1 MRLSDYVLE
10 FLEQRGVEDVFLV
23 SGGGIMYLLDALG
36 RRKTLTYHC
45 NYHEQASS
53 ICAEGYARTSSRP
66 AVCFATVGPGAVN
79 AISGLLG
86 AWVDSVPLLII
97 SGQVRT
103 ALIADY
109 AKLRQYGPQEANAVG
124 MALPV
129 TKYAVSVRD
138 PLSIRCVLER
148 AFYEM
153 QSGRPGPVLIELP
166 LDVQNAEVDPAAL
179 APFERSPIAVS
190 SAATTLGGVDDAAAL
205 VRAARRPL
213 LVAGNGVRSAN
224 AVVNLLRFAET
235 FGVPMVFPFTAK
247 DLVEENH
254 PLQMGVFGTAGQR
267 RANFVVQN
275 ADCIISVGAG
285 LNIQKIGFNPGD
297 FGRYAKKI
305 IVDIDV
311 AQLTLQPVKPDV
323 AVHSDA
329 ALFLSQLQQNLIGQG
344 SIDIDPRWLE
354 VCRFW
359 KKRYPPF
366 SGDNIGQ
373 SEDITSYELVK
384 ELSHQLSCN
393 DIVVTG
399 NGIDAV
405 SVYQVFEVKHGQR
418 ILLSG
423 WGSMGWD
430 LPLAYGAYVGSGKK
444 RVVCICGD
452 GSIQWNIQEL
462 LTISK
467 AGADIK
473 IFVVN
478 NSGYTAIRTTQD
490 NLFESRYVGADPT
503 SGVFN
508 PEFRWIAKA
517 YTIDYS
523 SISRKSCLAEQ
534 VANALKQQGPHL
546 IEVVVRA
553 DQGISPKASAFR
565 RQDGT
570 LESRPLED
578 MAPFL
583 TREEIAENMSYFK
596 NSNK

>member
-1 MRLSDYVLE
+1 MVD
-10 FLEQRGVEDVFLV
+10 FLERKGVEDVFLV

-36 RRKTLTYHC
+36 RRKTITYHC

-53 ICAEGYARTSSRP
+53 ICAEGYARISSKP

-79 AISGLLG
+79 AISGILG
-86 AWVDSVPLLII
+86 AWVDSVPVLLIT
-97 SGQVRT
+97 GQVRT

-109 AKLRQYGPQEANAVG
+109 AQLRQYGPQEANAVG
-124 MALPV
+124 MASPV

-138 PLSIRCVLER
+138 PHSIRYVLER
-148 AFYEM
+148 AFYELGT
-153 QSGRPGPVLIELP
+153 GRPGPVLIEIP
-166 LDVQNAEVDPAAL
+166 LDVQNADVDPVAL
-179 APFERSPIAVS
+179 APFEQAPIAVS
-190 SAATTLGGVDDAAAL
+190 TSANSLESIDEAAAL

-213 LVAGNGVRSAN
+213 LIAGNGVRSAS
-224 AVVNLLRFAET
+224 AVANLLRFAET

-254 PLQMGVFGTAGQR
+254 PLQMGIFGTAGQR
-267 RANFVVQN
+267 RANFAVQN
-275 ADCIISVGAG
+275 SDCIIAVGAG
-285 LNIQKIGFNPGD
+285 LNIQKIGFNAGD
-297 FGRYAKKI
+297 FGRHAKKI

-311 AQLTLQPVKPDV
+311 AQLTLQAVKPDL
-323 AVHSDA
+323 AIRYDA
-329 ALFLSQLQQNLIGQG
+329 ALFLSQLERNLGGQF
-344 SIDIDPRWLE
+344 SIDFDPRWLE
-354 VCRFW
+354 VCQSW

-366 SGDNIGQ
+366 TSDNVGQ
-373 SEDITSYELVK
+373 SSDITSYELVK
-384 ELSHQLSCN
+384 ELSQQLSHN

-405 SVYQVFEVKHGQR
+405 SVYQVFEVKRGQR

-430 LPLAYGAYVGSGKK
+430 LPLSYGAYVGSGKK

-467 AGADIK
+467 SGADIK

-478 NSGYTAIRTTQD
+478 NGGYTAIRTTQD
-490 NLFESRYVGADPT
+490 NLFDGRYVGADPT

-508 PEFRWIAKA
+508 PDFRWIAKA
-517 YTIDYS
+517 YQLGYGLILS
-523 SISRKSCLAEQ
+523 KPCLAEQ
-534 VANALKQQGPHL
+534 VANALTQHGPQL
-546 IEVVVRA
+546 IEVVVRP

-578 MAPFL
+578 MAPYL
-583 TREEIAENMSYFK
+583 AREELAENMSYFTV
-596 NSNK
+596 ST